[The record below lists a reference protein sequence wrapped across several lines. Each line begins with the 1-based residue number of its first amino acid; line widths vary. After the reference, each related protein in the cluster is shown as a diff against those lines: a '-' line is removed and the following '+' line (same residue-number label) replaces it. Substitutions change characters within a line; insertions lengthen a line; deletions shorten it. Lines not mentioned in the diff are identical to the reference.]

1 MTKIVVE
8 TAHNIARMTNTFCIH
23 DDTTMKQNTLYSE
36 MEKFSDL
43 TRVDKMKAM
52 RFFTK
57 DEGEAA
63 AFFQL
68 QTDEEKLEFLM
79 NLSCKPSVTSI
90 RRSMWMTSLK

>member
-1 MTKIVVE
+1 MTETVVE

-57 DEGEAA
+57 DEGKTA

-68 QTDEEKLEFLM
+68 QTDEEKLEFLL
-79 NLSCKPSVTSI
+79 NFVL
-90 RRSMWMTSLK
+90 